1 MIAFHYQFWKHVENV
16 MYTCH
21 YETELKQPEPLT
33 HDKCLAGWQTVCRQP
48 KDVGDAA
55 CTSWEIQLDQPILS
69 LSLPDTAFKMTLP
82 SFNLPLRKL
91 TQCSDVNCTF
101 YCIEKIL
108 SSKIEKILSSKIEK
122 ILSSKIEKIL
132 SSIIE
137 KILSSIIEKNLSSII
152 EILLMCLSQ
161 IIVQIH
167 NINGKHWFAV
177 TAALLREKN
186 FNSILITSC
195 IVNVEVV

>member
-1 MIAFHYQFWKHVENV
+1 MIAFHYQFWKLVENV
-16 MYTCH
+16 MYTCQ

-48 KDVGDAA
+48 KYVGDAA

-82 SFNLPLRKL
+82 SLNLPLRKL

-137 KILSSIIEKNLSSII
+137 KILSSIIE
-152 EILLMCLSQ
+152 ILLMCLSQ
-161 IIVQIH
+161 LIVQIH
-167 NINGKHWFAV
+167 NINGKHWS
-177 TAALLREKN
+177 AALLREKN

>member
-1 MIAFHYQFWKHVENV
+1 MIAFHYQFWKLVENV
-16 MYTCH
+16 MYTCQ

-48 KDVGDAA
+48 KYVGDAA

-82 SFNLPLRKL
+82 SLNLPLRKL

-108 SSKIEKILSSKIEK
+108 SSKIEKIVSSKIEK
-122 ILSSKIEKIL
+122 I
-132 SSIIE
+132 
-137 KILSSIIEKNLSSII
+137 LSSII

-195 IVNVEVV
+195 IVNVKVV